1 MSRSSFSI
9 AIVGCGAVSETF
21 YLPGLTEMES
31 QVGRLVLVDQ
41 DEERLDSLAEEYG
54 ADGVTTDYQDIVEE
68 VDGAVIATPHHLH
81 YPMSS
86 DFIGAG
92 AHVLI
97 EKPVAETAEQARE
110 LSQKAKEARVGVLV
124 NNTRRLFP
132 SYARAKEL
140 VDRGEI
146 GEVERIT
153 YEEGG
158 EYNWPTTSGFYFTS
172 GTGVLLDRGAHVLD
186 LVCWWMD
193 GTPQLMSYRDDSF
206 GGCEAVAEVQFGTE
220 TCDARVKLSWLNK
233 LDNRYVI
240 EGTRG
245 KIEGEIYEWD
255 KLTLT
260 TGGDSQQISISSD
273 VKYFEHFRR
282 PLLRNFLEV
291 VGGGASPKIT
301 PHDVADSIS
310 LMEQCY
316 DNRQQFDL
324 PWMKSLET
332 TTHA

>member
-1 MSRSSFSI
+1 MNEI
-9 AIVGCGAVSETF
+9 AIVGCGAISETF
-21 YLPGLTEMES
+21 YLPGLTEMDS
-31 QVGRLVLVDQ
+31 QVDRLILVDH
-41 DEERLDSLAEEYG
+41 DEERLDSLADEYG
-54 ADGVTTDYQDIVEE
+54 ADRTTTDYQDIVEE

-81 YPMSS
+81 YSMAS
-86 DFIGAG
+86 DFIDSG

-97 EKPVAETAEQARE
+97 EKPMAETADQAHE
-110 LSQKAKEARVGVLV
+110 LSQKAEEAGVGILV

-132 SYARAKEL
+132 SYTRAKEL
-140 VDRGEI
+140 ISRGEI
-146 GEVERIT
+146 GKVERIT

-193 GTPQLMSYRDDSF
+193 GTPQLTSYRDDSF
-206 GGCEAVAEVQFGTE
+206 GGCEAVAEVEFGTG

-240 EGTRG
+240 EGTQGR
-245 KIEGEIYEWD
+245 IEGEIYEWD
-255 KLTLT
+255 NLTLT
-260 TGGDSQQISISSD
+260 TDESSRQINISSE
-273 VKYFEHFRR
+273 VKYFEQFRR
-282 PLLRNFLEV
+282 PLLQNFLDV
-291 VGGGASPKIT
+291 ISGRASSKIT
-301 PHDVADSIS
+301 PRDVADSIA

-332 TTHA
+332 TTYA

>member
-1 MSRSSFSI
+1 MNDI

-21 YLPGLTEMES
+21 YLPGLTELD
-31 QVGRLVLVDQ
+31 GRVDHLVLVDK
-41 DEERLDSLAEEYG
+41 DERRLDRLADEYG
-54 ADGVTTDYQDIVEE
+54 ADRVTTDYQDIAGE

-81 YPMSS
+81 YSMAS
-86 DFIGAG
+86 DFIDSG

-110 LSQKAKEARVGVLV
+110 LSQKAEEGGVGVLV

-140 VDRGEI
+140 VEQGKI

-193 GTPQLMSYRDDSF
+193 ETPQLTSYRDDSF
-206 GGCEAVAEVQFGTE
+206 GGCEAVAEVKFGTG
-220 TCDARVKLSWLNK
+220 TCYARVKLSWLNK

-260 TGGDSQQISISSD
+260 TGGNSRQINISSD

-282 PLLRNFLEV
+282 PLLRNFLDMIE
-291 VGGGASPKIT
+291 GSTPSKIT
-301 PHDVADSIS
+301 PYDVEGSIA

-316 DNRQQFDL
+316 SNRQQFDL

-332 TTHA
+332 TTHE